1 MEHMKKSIGKVN
13 AAFPTPIVVV
23 GAMCDGKPCWFEV
36 AWVGIGDAGVVTLS
50 VTATHKTCDGIRA
63 EKKLSINLLDEALI
77 PRADYV
83 GVVSGHKVDKS
94 GVFAWS
100 AGGTGVPM
108 IDDAP
113 VSMECSLL
121 DIYDANGCYLL
132 ICKVRETFA
141 REELLNE
148 KGKLDFAKYKPVL
161 FEPGFRYLR
170 TGDVIEPCVAP
181 GKAFAAEQGID

>member
-1 MEHMKKSIGKVN
+1 MRTFQRK
-13 AAFPTPIVVV
+13 AACHDHTDITGSKRIAYV
-23 GAMCDGKPCWFEV
+23 GSNYYRCGQTAAGLIHLMTSGEV
-36 AWVGIGDAGVVTLS
+36 HVGI
-50 VTATHKTCDGIRA
+50 
-63 EKKLSINLLDEALI
+63 
-77 PRADYV
+77 
-83 GVVSGHKVDKS
+83 VSGAKVDKS
-94 GVFAWS
+94 CVFDWTPAS
-100 AGGTGVPM
+100 NGAPL

-113 VSMECSLL
+113 VSMALDLL